1 MIIGDLCDEYAVLV
15 SQDKAPAYGYDNTN
29 VPYGLVIDDDGALI
43 RVRPLGDFSGK
54 KPVNIIPVPAR
65 FPRSS
70 GIVANFLCDNVTYL
84 LGCDTKGNAK
94 RAAQAFQ
101 ACGELHRR
109 ILDGVKDRAASAVCA
124 FFSKAPQW
132 QTAQRLMGD
141 EAWKSSVTMNFAL
154 EYDDGGQTIFIGE
167 LPRIREAWDAY
178 YGREDD
184 ADESALVSSLVSGER
199 IVPEKVHPKIKGV
212 AGAQSSGASLISFNA
227 SAFCSH
233 GAEQNENAPMSKRE
247 AYEYISK
254 IRNDSTKPTRTTA
267 NRERTMTDRKPIENR
282 YDFTILFDV
291 KDGNPNGDPDS
302 GNMPRVDIETG
313 NGLTTDVCIKRKIRD
328 YVQTAMG
335 EQAPWRI
342 YIQNRQ
348 TLNRLDS
355 EALKA
360 EHVDTSLESKDFA
373 KEIKALKKTDPELD
387 RRLRDYMCDQFFDIR
402 TFGAVMTT
410 FVKGSLSC
418 GQVRGPVQLGFAR
431 SIDPISVQEISITRI
446 AVTTEADAA
455 EKNNTM
461 GNKFIIPYGLYRM
474 NGYISAKLAQNVT
487 GFCDEDLD
495 VLWQAILNM
504 FEFDRSAARGNMAV
518 RKLYVFKHSS
528 ALGDAP
534 SWKLFDSINVHKRA
548 EVDAP
553 RDFADYEV
561 RVNREAI
568 PESVSLTEMVDHAL

>member
-1 MIIGDLCDEYAVLV
+1 
-15 SQDKAPAYGYDNTN
+15 
-29 VPYGLVIDDDGALI
+29 
-43 RVRPLGDFSGK
+43 
-54 KPVNIIPVPAR
+54 
-65 FPRSS
+65 
-70 GIVANFLCDNVTYL
+70 
-84 LGCDTKGNAK
+84 
-94 RAAQAFQ
+94 
-101 ACGELHRR
+101 
-109 ILDGVKDRAASAVCA
+109 
-124 FFSKAPQW
+124 
-132 QTAQRLMGD
+132 
-141 EAWKSSVTMNFAL
+141 
-154 EYDDGGQTIFIGE
+154 
-167 LPRIREAWDAY
+167 
-178 YGREDD
+178 
-184 ADESALVSSLVSGER
+184 
-199 IVPEKVHPKIKGV
+199 
-212 AGAQSSGASLISFNA
+212 
-227 SAFCSH
+227 
-233 GAEQNENAPMSKRE
+233 
-247 AYEYISK
+247 
-254 IRNDSTKPTRTTA
+254 
-267 NRERTMTDRKPIENR
+267 MTDRKPIENR
-282 YDFTILFDV
+282 YDFTILFEV

-313 NGLTTDVCIKRKIRD
+313 NGLTTDVCVKRKIRD
-328 YVQTAMG
+328 YVQTVMG

-360 EHVDTSLESKDFA
+360 EHIDTSLESKDFA

-387 RRLRDYMCDQFFDIR
+387 HRLRDYMCDQFFDIR

-504 FEFDRSAARGNMAV
+504 FEFDRSAARGHMAV